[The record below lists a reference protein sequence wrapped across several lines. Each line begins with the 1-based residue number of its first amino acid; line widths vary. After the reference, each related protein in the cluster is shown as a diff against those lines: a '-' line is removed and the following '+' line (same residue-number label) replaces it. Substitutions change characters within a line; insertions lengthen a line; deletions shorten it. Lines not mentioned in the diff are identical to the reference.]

1 MRKSI
6 RFVAV
11 TMLISSVLLTLLCF
25 YCSGVLQKNS
35 AYKTMDT
42 RIESVI
48 EKTEEYDKLT
58 EQTVEKVRSKY
69 ESKTRVLAMILSQT
83 PNLQNDDV
91 SFEELR
97 VAIDA
102 EEISITDMDG
112 KIIYTTAP
120 YMTETYAY
128 TDFMECMNEKRNV
141 KSVITELDGKRV
153 IVAGTAR
160 LDTDGIIQV
169 IFNTDIMESATA
181 SSDISTVVS
190 EYPLMKKGC
199 VAVIDMDN
207 YRYLSHTKKI
217 LTGTSPQI
225 KRELFS
231 RNSGTFATILNG
243 ENALG
248 RYKYT
253 EDESKLVIAMI
264 SKREIY
270 SARNTLTGWVFF
282 VSLVLSV
289 IAVLIMRM
297 LEIKREN

>member
-1 MRKSI
+1 
-6 RFVAV
+6 
-11 TMLISSVLLTLLCF
+11 
-25 YCSGVLQKNS
+25 
-35 AYKTMDT
+35 
-42 RIESVI
+42 
-48 EKTEEYDKLT
+48 
-58 EQTVEKVRSKY
+58 
-69 ESKTRVLAMILSQT
+69 
-83 PNLQNDDV
+83 
-91 SFEELR
+91 
-97 VAIDA
+97 
-102 EEISITDMDG
+102 
-112 KIIYTTAP
+112 
-120 YMTETYAY
+120 
-128 TDFMECMNEKRNV
+128 
-141 KSVITELDGKRV
+141 
-153 IVAGTAR
+153 
-160 LDTDGIIQV
+160 
-169 IFNTDIMESATA
+169 
-181 SSDISTVVS
+181 
-190 EYPLMKKGC
+190 
-199 VAVIDMDN
+199 MDN

-297 LEIKREN
+297 LEIKRGN